1 MCILLT
7 QSLFLEF
14 MTIVACFKF
23 KALDEVPVLLNLMGG
38 EVMCFFICETRFI
51 ENPELNPILL
61 RLGWMEGNLFWLTDS
76 VMPAGQPLADL
87 LLENPPQN
95 SWKKIDRLSSSI
107 FAQGEYCLSS
117 KANDSGT

>member
-61 RLGWMEGNLFWLTDS
+61 RLWVDGRQL
-76 VMPAGQPLADL
+76 VL
-87 LLENPPQN
+87 L
-95 SWKKIDRLSSSI
+95 DR
-107 FAQGEYCLSS
+107 FCNACRTAFG
-117 KANDSGT
+117 